1 MKLKICAP
9 FHNFVQHNLIQA
21 PPHFMKLG
29 FAAFPKMQANFFAGQ
44 CQTCWGRLFCGTHCD
59 NLHNLATLEMHRQRW
74 IKLSQNSN
82 LRTIDSEKNWL
93 AITSVEL
100 SCAFLWF
107 IWDFIRRSNTN
118 HMELHC
124 IDFSTMLHIY
134 LVKSSPY
141 NLKSWHSSP
150 SLRTPL
156 HGCVSLSWAAK

>member
-29 FAAFPKMQANFFAGQ
+29 FAAFPKMQAIFFAGQ
-44 CQTCWGRLFCGTHCD
+44 CRSCRGRLFCGTHCD

-82 LRTIDSEKNWL
+82 LRIIDSEKIDWL
-93 AITSVEL
+93 SLQL
-100 SCAFLWF
+100 SCHVPSFVF
-107 IWDFIRRSNTN
+107 WDFIRRSNTN

-124 IDFSTMLHIY
+124 IDFSTLLHIPGKIIPIIY
-134 LVKSSPY
+134 
-141 NLKSWHSSP
+141 LKSWHSSP

-156 HGCVSLSWAAK
+156 QGCVLLSWAAK